1 MSFFDSIQAT
11 IIKKDYIIFFGRR
24 IFFKGG
30 KICFL
35 SLRGGRISREK
46 DFLIKLTQYYCDQK
60 LTNILE
66 AMTFNVGK
74 NQENYS
80 FFHVF

>member
-1 MSFFDSIQAT
+1 M
-11 IIKKDYIIFFGRR
+11 
-24 IFFKGG
+24 
-30 KICFL
+30 CFL
-35 SLRGGRISREK
+35 SLRGGRTSGEN
-46 DFLIKLTQYYCDQK
+46 DFRIKLTAFRSLKTQYYYQK

-66 AMTFNVGK
+66 VMTFNVGK